1 MKKIF
6 LLINVLL
13 LGLLSACASDD
24 DTLKIGVNF
33 YPMPEIVDLIKD
45 DLLTQ
50 GIKIEQ
56 VQMDYNVLNTPLYNG
71 EIDGNMIQHQ
81 YFMEFFNQAN
91 DSNLVIAQPIY
102 HSKFALYSSVYDS
115 LEDIPN
121 GTTIYVPEDV
131 VNLPR
136 ALILLDALEL
146 ISLSAGVDVFATLD
160 DIESNPRN
168 LVFEPRS
175 LGTTSSAYHSDGSK
189 LAIMYPTYARDT
201 NNQLMDDSQV
211 LAYEE
216 LNDLTRTYAISFVTR
231 ANNLNDPRIQTF
243 IEYLTSQKVRTWI
256 EENYGWAATPAF

>member
-1 MKKIF
+1 
-6 LLINVLL
+6 
-13 LGLLSACASDD
+13 
-24 DTLKIGVNF
+24 
-33 YPMPEIVDLIKD
+33 MPEIVDLIKD